1 MRKAAI
7 MLLAAAL
14 ACALLAGCGEK
25 ESGEGS
31 EASPLDAAREFA
43 TNVAD
48 KDFERAYDMLTE
60 ESREV
65 ITYEEFE
72 AGMAEADVA
81 MLRSMEF
88 ELLEETPDTARVRMV
103 SAGGDEGEMR
113 LLREG
118 DAWRI
123 DLAQSYQQAQES
135 EEGKTCLANMKMVVT
150 AANVYA
156 ADKGG
161 YPSSV
166 EELIDGKYLEGPL
179 SAYDCPSG
187 GTIEWNFNPGKDGGP
202 PEPECSIHGSPQ

>member
-1 MRKAAI
+1 MRRTAI
-7 MLLAAAL
+7 ILMAAAL
-14 ACALLAGCGEK
+14 IAAFFTGCGGKDSGK
-25 ESGEGS
+25 ES
-31 EASPLDAAREFA
+31 EASPLDAAKEFA
-43 TNVAD
+43 SSVAD
-48 KDFERAYDMLTE
+48 KDFEGAYAMLTE
-60 ESREV
+60 ESRNV
-65 ITYEEFE
+65 IPYEEFE

-88 ELLEETPDTARVRMV
+88 ELLEEASDTARVRMV
-103 SAGGDEGEMR
+103 AAGGDEGEMR

-118 DAWRI
+118 GAWRI
-123 DLAQSYQQAQES
+123 DLAQSYQQAQGS
-135 EEGKTCLANMKMVVT
+135 DEGRTCLANMRMVVT

-156 ADKGG
+156 ADKGV

-202 PEPECSIHGSPQ
+202 PEPGCSIHGSS